1 MRPLAAAG
9 DVSLRPRRFRAIR
22 PGALA
27 ASPVI
32 EDDRFPPKPPRIAT
46 LDAARALGVLAM
58 VFGHTMDAV
67 LSHEVRALPAMVTY
81 WQARGLTAPLFMLVS
96 GWAVTVAIARAG
108 GRGLAIPRARLGRVL
123 LLLAI
128 GYGLRWPGWA
138 GDRLAQRDLDVW
150 AHLLAFDA
158 LHTIA
163 LSLLAA
169 ALVLALPWT
178 RREKVLAFVA
188 LAVLSI
194 GLGMRAPAP
203 LVPAASEL
211 ATTLP
216 GLALVQALG
225 GSSPFPFFPWATY
238 FFAGAVIGLVSRG
251 SGRRRALGLA
261 AAGVALLLG
270 TFWAGTADL
279 PPADPRL
286 VAFRIG
292 AVLLVLSALSLVPAR
307 LATRLAPLGRA
318 SLGVYAIHVA
328 VVYGW
333 STFDGLAWRIGP
345 TRSFP
350 SAVLVAAL
358 VLGASYAL
366 HLAVTGAVRSGAAG
380 LRRLR
385 ERLSGDVLAEP

>member
-1 MRPLAAAG
+1 M
-9 DVSLRPRRFRAIR
+9 S
-22 PGALA
+22 A
-27 ASPVI
+27 ASFS
-32 EDDRFPPKPPRIAT
+32 EDDVAPPKPPRIAT

-96 GWAVTVAIARAG
+96 GWAVAVAISRGSA
-108 GRGLAIPRARLGRVL
+108 RGLAIPRARLGRVL
-123 LLLAI
+123 LLLAV
-128 GYGLRWPGWA
+128 GYALRWPGWGVA
-138 GDRLAQRDLDVW
+138 RLGQRDLEVW

-163 LSLLAA
+163 LSLLGA

-194 GLGMRAPAP
+194 ALGMRAPAP
-203 LVPAASEL
+203 LLPAPAEL
-211 ATTLP
+211 ARTLP
-216 GLALVQALG
+216 GLAVAQALG
-225 GSSPFPFFPWATY
+225 GSSPFPLFPWATY
-238 FFAGAVIGLVSRG
+238 FFTGAVIGLVSRG
-251 SGRRRALGLA
+251 SGARRALGLA
-261 AAGVALLLG
+261 AVGVVLLAG

-292 AVLLVLSALSLVPAR
+292 AVLLVLAALSLVPAR
-307 LATRLAPLGRA
+307 VATRLAPLGRA

-333 STFDGLAWRIGP
+333 STFDGLAWRLGP

-350 SAVLVAAL
+350 SAVLVATL
-358 VLGASYAL
+358 VLGASYGL
-366 HLAVTGAVRSGAAG
+366 HLAVTGAVRSGAMA
-380 LRRLR
+380 LRRMR
-385 ERLSGDVLAEP
+385 DRLAGDVLAEP

>member
-1 MRPLAAAG
+1 MSALS
-9 DVSLRPRRFRAIR
+9 VS
-22 PGALA
+22 
-27 ASPVI
+27 
-32 EDDRFPPKPPRIAT
+32 EDELSPPKPPRIPT

-67 LSHEVRALPAMVTY
+67 LSHPVRALPAMVTY

-96 GWAVTVAIARAG
+96 GWAVTVAISRASE
-108 GRGLAIPRARLGRVL
+108 RGMAIPRARLGRVL

-128 GYGLRWPGWA
+128 GYALRWPGW
-138 GDRLAQRDLDVW
+138 GFERLAQRDQDVW

-188 LAVLSI
+188 LAVLSVA
-194 GLGMRAPAP
+194 LGMRAPAP
-203 LVPAASEL
+203 LVPAAADL
-211 ATTLP
+211 AATLP
-216 GLALVQALG
+216 GLAAVQALG
-225 GSSPFPFFPWATY
+225 GSSPFPLFPWATY
-238 FFAGAVIGLVSRG
+238 FFTGAVIGLVSRG
-251 SGRRRALGLA
+251 SGARRALALA
-261 AAGVALLLG
+261 AAGVALLAG

-292 AVLLVLSALSLVPAR
+292 AVLLVLAALSLVPAR
-307 LATRLAPLGRA
+307 AAARLAPLGRA

-350 SAVLVAAL
+350 SAVLIATL
-358 VLGASYAL
+358 VLCASYGL
-366 HLAVTGAVRSGAAG
+366 HLAVTGAVRSGAAA
-380 LRRLR
+380 LRRVR
-385 ERLSGDVLAEP
+385 DWLAGGALADSADS